1 MQTTLS
7 VRMDKGDYEFVK
19 RMAKENQEEI
29 SKTIRELVDLGRL
42 MYAIENYKKG
52 KISIGRAAEQ
62 AGISISEIM
71 NILAEFGIR
80 SKIGYE
86 DYLEGLNNLKK
97 VW

>member
-1 MQTTLS
+1 
-7 VRMDKGDYEFVK
+7 MDKGDYEFVK

>member
-29 SKTIRELVDLGRL
+29 SKTVRELVDLGRL

-62 AGISISEIM
+62 AGVSISEIM
-71 NILAEFGIR
+71 NILTEFGIK
-80 SKIGYE
+80 SKIEYE
-86 DYLEGLNNLKK
+86 DYLEGLKNLNK